1 MKGIIALFASLLA
14 IPAVSFPCDVEVVV
28 MPCNQISVQDTLK
41 ERQTLYNGIIWTNKY
56 HKFEG
61 DQYLFS
67 DVFLPGSLS
76 FNNHLFRNLEL
87 RYDILSD
94 EIMIPRDRDAIVQLN
109 KEMVDSFTLVFE
121 NKSYRFLNFRSDS
134 LLGSGGY
141 FNVLYEGKSALYAK
155 YIKSITTIITDKSN
169 GFFNQT
175 MHLILVLNGKDYK
188 ISKLKDIMNL
198 LPAQSA
204 QIRTF
209 IREQKLKVTIKNPES
224 FVPVVRFYDS
234 LKY

>member
-1 MKGIIALFASLLA
+1 MKGIITLFASLLA
-14 IPAVSFPCDVEVVV
+14 VTALSFPCNAGFSIASDN
-28 MPCNQISVQDTLK
+28 PISVQDTLK

-67 DVFLPGSLS
+67 DIFLPGSLS
-76 FNNHLFRNLEL
+76 FNNHQFRNLEI

-94 EIMIPRDRDAIVQLN
+94 EIMIPQSRDVIVQLN

-121 NKSYRFLNFRSDS
+121 NKKYRFLNFRNDS

-141 FNVLYEGKSALYAK
+141 FNVLYEGRSALYAK
-155 YIKSITTIITDKSN
+155 YIKSITTVITDKSN
-169 GFFNQT
+169 GYFNQT
-175 MHLILVLNGKDYK
+175 MHLILVLDGKAYK
-188 ISKLKDIMNL
+188 ISKLRDMMNL
-198 LPAQSA
+198 VPGASA
-204 QIRTF
+204 QIRNF
-209 IREQKLKVTIKNPES
+209 IREKKLKVTIKNPES
-224 FVPVVRFYDS
+224 LVPVIRYYDS